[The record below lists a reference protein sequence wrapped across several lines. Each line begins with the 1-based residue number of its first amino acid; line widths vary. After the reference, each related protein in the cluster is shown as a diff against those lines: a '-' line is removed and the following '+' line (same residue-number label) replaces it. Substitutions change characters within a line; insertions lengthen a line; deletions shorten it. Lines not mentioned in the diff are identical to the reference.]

1 MQTLPIIRTRLT
13 KLYCF
18 VVSYNNCLPY
28 KYLIVKAFTSGS
40 RKILYLLRLIFPLNR
55 LISKLFLLVASSLNI
70 FTSLLRGSNS
80 FIPAR
85 FWLLVLHHF
94 MVFYQVIITIRLV
107 VEWYPSINLTEGGVF
122 EQIIFNLSEPYLK
135 ISQEILPRGLSGIFT
150 FILIERIQF
159 FIQLLY
165 RTLVLY
171 GNSSRKKLWI
181 ETVDLLVLTLFG
193 ENILPA

>member
-1 MQTLPIIRTRLT
+1 MQILPIIKTRLT

-18 VVSYNNCLPY
+18 ILSYNNLLPY

-55 LISKLFLLVASSLNI
+55 LISKLFLVVASFLNI
-70 FTSLLRGSNS
+70 FTFVLRGSNS
-80 FIPAR
+80 FIPIR

-107 VEWYPSINLTEGGVF
+107 VEWYPSINLNEGGVF

-159 FIQLLY
+159 FIQLIY

-181 ETVDLLVLTLFG
+181 ETVDLLVLTLLG
-193 ENILPA
+193 ENILLA